1 MAWVELTVA
10 KFKMRFSAGEVE
22 SVLSEQ
28 GDTNAI
34 DAAITEYLTQAANDT
49 VSRVNKCRRSRG
61 LAAVSPPARYVPPGS
76 ERHAY
81 TLAQFMSGINLPSLT
96 ALQGENRKSAYDR
109 AEDYLGDLA
118 ACEVDMD
125 DEGAADFET
134 GTGTS
139 APAFG
144 GYQKMDFVGTAGV
157 NEPLFTST
165 TETE

>member
-1 MAWVELTVA
+1 MWATLTVA

-22 SVLSEQ
+22 AVLSEQ
-28 GDTNAI
+28 GDTAAI
-34 DAAITEYLTQAANDT
+34 DAAITEYLTQAASDI

-61 LAAVSPPARYVPPGS
+61 LAPVSPPALRVPPGS

-125 DEGAADFET
+125 DEGAGDFVS
-134 GTGTS
+134 GTGTEV
-139 APAFG
+139 PQFG
-144 GYQKMDFVGTAGV
+144 GMQKMDFITGTGV
-157 NEPLFTST
+157 NEPLITA
-165 TETE
+165 TE